1 MTETSAPAAPAL
13 FDTATV
19 AAKPARKREKKV
31 VEMADY
37 ISFARRILRATGRRV
52 QDRDIEGLAGLAVLQ
67 AEINDQMKET
77 AKALNAQGYSWAE
90 IGRVL
95 GVSKQAAQQ
104 RFGK

>member
-13 FDTATV
+13 FDAPV
-19 AAKPARKREKKV
+19 AVKREKKV
-31 VEMADY
+31 VELPEY
-37 ISFARRILRATGRRV
+37 VKFARRILRATGRRI
-52 QDRDIEGLAGLAVLQ
+52 QDRDIEGLAGLAELRN
-67 AEINDQMKET
+67 EIDEQMKTT